1 VPQER
6 KVVTVLF
13 ADIVDSSATTR
24 SYDAEVLRAALARMF
39 ARTREILVAHGAT
52 VEKFIGDA
60 VMAVFGI
67 PMAHEDD
74 AERAVRA
81 ALALRADVSPNREDG
96 RPGFT
101 LRIGINTGEVV
112 TGDGEGAE
120 FLVTGE
126 PVIVAARLE
135 QMAGHGE
142 ILVGPLTR
150 EITRGRVRYGP
161 VRTIETKGMGPI
173 EVAAAESLA
182 GPGAAT
188 GHTATPFVGRDSEM
202 RLLEDVHRRVAS
214 TGRPHLVTI
223 YGDAGMGKT
232 RVALEFLRRLDPAEP
247 IARAVCLPY
256 GHAITYWPLQE
267 LIRGEA
273 AIAPTDGRDVAR
285 AKIETRVAG
294 MEGLDEQESRA
305 IAREL
310 SALALA
316 DADTPQS
323 ELTSDARR
331 RELALG
337 MTRYLEARLG
347 STPGTIV
354 LEDLHW
360 AEEPFLA
367 LLEELLE
374 QLRAPLL
381 LLCLARP
388 DLLERRPT
396 WGSGR
401 TNAMAIALEPLD
413 THETQRLVRALLT
426 AGSDRPVEEIVART
440 EGNPLFVEEY
450 VHMLA
455 DQGSGAR
462 IPPTLQGVIAARIDA
477 TTPSVKR
484 LLHEASV
491 LGREFWLDAL
501 PTTPNPNDLAEA
513 ERRGL
518 ISRRARRGPSG
529 SATFVFRHGL
539 IRDVAYSSLSK
550 VERTRVHDHYSRWLE
565 KAAGERGQ
573 EYAEIVAYHA
583 ERAYA
588 LAQELDP
595 SSAKVLGLRAFEL
608 LAHSATAAS
617 ARGEFRASRELNDR
631 ALAVASAASLSAS
644 AQASARA
651 LDAIVKLRLDSDVAA
666 VNELDRA
673 IDAARALGPSS
684 ELVRLLVWRAS
695 SVTILDDIAE
705 SERQFQEA
713 ITVARQTGD
722 REILSYAVWA
732 SSEPLGLT
740 GRLDEQ
746 AKLLEEALTQVRE
759 VAAPYEVACLG
770 EICVNAAARGD
781 HKRARQVAEEAIAAA
796 RKSGRR
802 MDRWRAAY
810 AYAVSLLAND
820 DPNDD
825 PGSLAAAEEALTLAK
840 EIGGPGALA
849 EAAHAASL
857 ARQASGDLEG
867 ARAVLE
873 DTFAQLD
880 LARMTIQ
887 RDAIARL
894 ETRRAE
900 VALARGDLETARS
913 SARTAVEIAPKP
925 HVETRAEALLALAS
939 VALVE
944 VRTEDAQR
952 LISEAIALLAPSGYR
967 DLRERAERMAER
979 VGARSPAG

>member
-1 VPQER
+1 MPQER

-13 ADIVDSSATTR
+13 ADIVDSSGVTR

-60 VMAVFGI
+60 VMAVFGV
-67 PMAHEDD
+67 PVAHEDD

-120 FLVTGE
+120 FLVTGS

-135 QMAGHGE
+135 ESASHGE
-142 ILVGPLTR
+142 ILVGPVTR
-150 EITRGRVRYGP
+150 EITRGRVKYGP
-161 VRTIETKGMGPI
+161 IRIIETKGMGPI

-188 GHTATPFVGRDSEM
+188 GHTATPFVGREAEM
-202 RLLEDVHRRVAS
+202 RLLDDVHRRVAS

-223 YGDAGMGKT
+223 YGDAGIGKT

-247 IARAVCLPY
+247 IARAACLPY

-273 AIAPTDGRDVAR
+273 AITPTDGRDAAR

-294 MEGLDEQESRA
+294 MTGFDEEEAGA

-310 SALALA
+310 TALALA
-316 DADTPQS
+316 DADTPAS
-323 ELTSDARR
+323 ELTSEARR

-367 LLEELLE
+367 LLEELLD

-388 DLLERRPT
+388 DLLERRST

-413 THETQRLVRALLT
+413 LRETERLVHALLGT
-426 AGSDRPVEEIVART
+426 SDHPIDEIVSRT

-450 VHMLA
+450 VHMIV
-455 DQGSGAR
+455 DQGSRAVV
-462 IPPTLQGVIAARIDA
+462 PPTLQGVIAARLDA
-477 TTPSVKR
+477 TAPTVKR

-491 LGREFWLDAL
+491 LGRDFWLDAL
-501 PTTPNPNDLAEA
+501 PTASDPADVAEA

-529 SATFVFRHGL
+529 THTFVFRHGL
-539 IRDVAYSSLSK
+539 IRDVAYASLSK

-565 KAAGERGQ
+565 TATGERTQ

-583 ERAYA
+583 ERAFV
-588 LAQELDP
+588 LAHELDP
-595 SSAKVLGLRAFEL
+595 ATAKDLGRRAFGL
-608 LAHSATAAS
+608 LSRSAAGAS
-617 ARGEFRASRELNDR
+617 ARGEFRASRELVDR
-631 ALAVASAASLSAS
+631 ALAVAAGSGVPAAE
-644 AQASARA
+644 QAPARA
-651 LDAIVKLRLDSDVAA
+651 LGAIVKLRLDSDVAA
-666 VNELDRA
+666 ISELDGA
-673 IDAARALGPSS
+673 IDAARTLGPSA

-705 SERQFQEA
+705 SERQLDEA
-713 ITVARQTGD
+713 VAVARRTGD
-722 REILSYAVWA
+722 PEILSYAIWA
-732 SSEPLGLT
+732 SCEPLGLI

-746 AKLLEEALTQVRE
+746 AKRLEEALAEVRA

-770 EICVNAAARGD
+770 EICVNAVARGD
-781 HKRARQVAEEAIAAA
+781 FEHARTIADEAVAAA
-796 RKSGRR
+796 RATGRR
-802 MDRWRAAY
+802 MDRWRAAH
-810 AYAVSLLAND
+810 ARVVSLVANR
-820 DPNDD
+820 DPAA
-825 PGSLAAAEEALTLAK
+825 LAAAEDALTLGR

-849 EAAHAASL
+849 EAAVYASR
-857 ARQASGDLEG
+857 ARQEAGDLGG
-867 ARAVLE
+867 ARAVLDE
-873 DTFAQLD
+873 TLAVLD
-880 LARMTIQ
+880 PARMTIQ
-887 RDAIARL
+887 RDVIARI

-900 VALARGDLETARS
+900 VAIARGDLETARS
-913 SARTAVEIAPKP
+913 SALSAVGLAPKG
-925 HVETRAEALLALAS
+925 HVETRSAALLAAAS
-939 VALVE
+939 VALAE
-944 VRTEDAQR
+944 GAAEEAQR
-952 LISEAIALLAPSGYR
+952 LIVEASALIEPTDYR
-967 DLRERAERMAER
+967 DLRERARRMADLAA
-979 VGARSPAG
+979 ARSKAS

>member
-39 ARTREILVAHGAT
+39 SRTREILVAHGAT

-67 PMAHEDD
+67 PVAHEDD

-135 QMAGHGE
+135 QSAGHGE

-150 EITRGRVRYGP
+150 QITRGRVSYGP
-161 VRTIETKGMGPI
+161 VRRIETKGMGPI

-182 GPGAAT
+182 GPRT
-188 GHTATPFVGRDSEM
+188 GQTASPFVGRDAEM
-202 RLLEDVHRRVAS
+202 HLLDDVHRRVAS
-214 TGRPHLVTI
+214 TGRPHLVTV

-232 RVALEFLRRLDPAEP
+232 RLALEFLRRLDPNEP
-247 IARAVCLPY
+247 MARAACLPY

-273 AIAPTDGRDVAR
+273 AITPTDGREAAR

-294 MEGLDEQESRA
+294 MGVLDDNESRA

-331 RELALG
+331 RELAFG

-347 STPGTIV
+347 SGPGTIV

-367 LLEELLE
+367 LLEELLQ

-388 DLLERRPT
+388 DLLERRPS

-401 TNAMAIALEPLD
+401 TNAIAIALEPLD
-413 THETQRLVRALLT
+413 VADTQLLVRALL
-426 AGSDRPVEEIVART
+426 AGGSDRPVDEIVART
-440 EGNPLFVEEY
+440 EGNPLFIEEY

-455 DQGSGAR
+455 DQGSRALV
-462 IPPTLQGVIAARIDA
+462 PPTLHGVIAARIDA
-477 TTPSVKR
+477 TTPTVKR

-491 LGREFWLDAL
+491 LGRDFWLDAL
-501 PTTPNPNDLAEA
+501 PTPPAAADVAEA
-513 ERRGL
+513 ERRDL
-518 ISRRARRGPSG
+518 ISQRARRGPSG
-529 SATFVFRHGL
+529 TPTFVFRHGL

-550 VERTRVHDHYSRWLE
+550 AERTRVHDHYSRWLE
-565 KAAGERGQ
+565 DAAGERAP

-583 ERAYA
+583 ERAFA
-588 LAQELDP
+588 LSHELDP
-595 SSAKVLGLRAFEL
+595 TGAKQLGRRAFAL
-608 LAHSATAAS
+608 LSRSAAGAS
-617 ARGEFRASRELNDR
+617 ARGEFRASRELSDR
-631 ALAVASAASLSAS
+631 ALAVGAAAGIP
-644 AQASARA
+644 AAEQAPARA
-651 LDAIVKLRLDSDVAA
+651 LRAIVALRLDSDVAA

-673 IDAARALGPSS
+673 IDAARTLGPSA

-695 SVTILDDIAE
+695 SVTILEDIAE
-705 SERQFQEA
+705 SERQFDEA
-713 ITVARQTGD
+713 VAAARQTGD

-740 GRLDEQ
+740 GRLEEQ
-746 AKLLEEALTQVRE
+746 NKLLEKALAQMRA

-770 EICVNAAARGD
+770 EICGNAVARGD
-781 HKRARQVAEEAIAAA
+781 HKRAREIAEEAVAAA
-796 RKSGRR
+796 RRTGRR

-810 AYAVSLLAND
+810 ALVISLLAND
-820 DPNDD
+820 DPA
-825 PGSLAAAEEALTLAK
+825 SLGAAEDALTLAR
-840 EIGGPGALA
+840 EIGGPGALM
-849 EAAHAASL
+849 EAAHPASR
-857 ARQASGDLEG
+857 ARQAAGDLDG
-867 ARAVLE
+867 ARAILDE
-873 DTFAQLD
+873 TFAQLD
-880 LARMTIQ
+880 PARMTVQ

-900 VALARGDLETARS
+900 VALARGDHETARG
-913 SARTAVEIAPKP
+913 SATSAVALAPQE
-925 HVETRAEALLALAS
+925 HVETRCEALLIMAS
-939 VALVE
+939 VALDEGRSEEAHSLIADANALVGP
-944 VRTEDAQR
+944 TE
-952 LISEAIALLAPSGYR
+952 YR
-967 DLRERAERMAER
+967 DLRERARRMAEDAA
-979 VGARSPAG
+979 ARSPAR

>member
-24 SYDAEVLRAALARMF
+24 SYDPEVLRAALGRMF
-39 ARTREILVAHGAT
+39 SRSREILVAHGAT

-60 VMAVFGI
+60 VMAVFGV
-67 PMAHEDD
+67 PVAHEDD

-120 FLVTGE
+120 FLITGG

-135 QMAGHGE
+135 ESAAHGE

-150 EITRGRVRYGP
+150 EITRGRVKYGA
-161 VRTIETKGMGPI
+161 VRTIETKGMGRI
-173 EVAAAESLA
+173 EVAAVESLM
-182 GPGAAT
+182 GSGAT
-188 GHTATPFVGRDSEM
+188 TAHIAAPFVGREPEM
-202 RLLEDVHRRVAS
+202 RLLDDVHRRVAS
-214 TGRPHLVTI
+214 SGRPHLVTI

-232 RVALEFLRRLDPAEP
+232 RIAVEFLRRLDPAEP
-247 IARAVCLPY
+247 TARVASLPY

-273 AIAPTDGRDVAR
+273 AITPIDGREAAR

-294 MEGLDEQESRA
+294 MEGLDQQESRA

-316 DADTPQS
+316 DAVSAQS

-331 RELALG
+331 RDLALG

-374 QLRAPLL
+374 HLHAPLL
-381 LLCLARP
+381 LLCLARL
-388 DLLERRPT
+388 DLLERRPS

-413 THETQRLVRALLT
+413 TDDTERLVRALL
-426 AGSDRPVEEIVART
+426 AEGSDGAVDEVVAKT

-450 VHMLA
+450 VHMLV
-455 DQGSGAR
+455 DQGSRALV
-462 IPPTLQGVIAARIDA
+462 PPTLHGVIAARIDA
-477 TTPSVKR
+477 TTPTVKR

-491 LGREFWLDAL
+491 LGRDFWLDAL
-501 PTTPNPNDLAEA
+501 PTTPNPNDVAEA

-529 SATFVFRHGL
+529 TPTFVFRHGL
-539 IRDVAYSSLSK
+539 IRDVAYSTLSK

-565 KAAGERGQ
+565 AAAGERAQ

-583 ERAYA
+583 ERAFA
-588 LAQELDP
+588 LSHELDP
-595 SSAKVLGLRAFEL
+595 SGANDLGRRAFVL
-608 LAHSATAAS
+608 LSRSATGAS

-631 ALAVASAASLSAS
+631 ALAVAGAAGVPPAEL
-644 AQASARA
+644 ASARA
-651 LDAIVKLRLDSDVAA
+651 LGAIVKLRLDSDVAA

-673 IDAARALGPSS
+673 IDAARTLGPSP
-684 ELVRLLVWRAS
+684 ELVRLLIWRAS
-695 SVTILDDIAE
+695 SVTIQDDIAE
-705 SERQFQEA
+705 SERQFAEA
-713 ITVARQTGD
+713 VAVARQTGD
-722 REILSYAVWA
+722 KEILAYAVWA

-740 GRLDEQ
+740 GLLDEQ
-746 AKLLEEALTQVRE
+746 AKLLEEALRQIRAVS
-759 VAAPYEVACLG
+759 APYEVACLG
-770 EICVNAAARGD
+770 EICVNALARGD
-781 HKRARQVAEEAIAAA
+781 HKRARAVAAEASAAA
-796 RKSGRR
+796 HATGRR
-802 MDRWRAAY
+802 MDRWRAAH
-810 AYAVSLLAND
+810 ALVVSLLAD
-820 DPNDD
+820 GD
-825 PGSLAAAEEALTLAK
+825 PGSLAAAEEALALAR

-849 EAAHAASL
+849 EAAHAASR

-867 ARAVLE
+867 AREVVE
-873 DTFAQLD
+873 ETFAQLD
-880 LARMTIQ
+880 LARMTTQ
-887 RDAIARL
+887 RDSIARL

-900 VALARGDLETARS
+900 VALARGDVDTART
-913 SARTAVEIAPKP
+913 SATAAVRIAPKP

-939 VALVE
+939 VANLDERRADARSLITEALALV
-944 VRTEDAQR
+944 
-952 LISEAIALLAPSGYR
+952 SPSGYR
-967 DLRERAERMAER
+967 DLRERAERMAEDFAAR
-979 VGARSPAG
+979 V

>member
-1 VPQER
+1 MPQER

-13 ADIVDSSATTR
+13 ADIVDSSGTTR

-60 VMAVFGI
+60 VMAVFGVPI
-67 PMAHEDD
+67 AHEDD
-74 AERAVRA
+74 AERALRA
-81 ALALRADVSPNREDG
+81 ALALRADVSSSREDG

-135 QMAGHGE
+135 QMAAHGE

-150 EITRGRVRYGP
+150 EITRGRVVYGP
-161 VRTIETKGMGPI
+161 PRTIETKGMGPV
-173 EVAAAESLA
+173 EVAAAEGLI
-182 GPGAAT
+182 GPGAT
-188 GHTATPFVGRDSEM
+188 SGHTASPFVGREAEM
-202 RLLEDVHRRVAS
+202 RLLDDVHRRVAS

-223 YGDAGMGKT
+223 YGEAGMGKT
-232 RVALEFLRRLDPAEP
+232 RTALEFLRRLDPAEP
-247 IARAVCLPY
+247 LARAACLPY

-273 AIAPTDGRDVAR
+273 AITPADGRDAAR
-285 AKIETRVAG
+285 SKIETRVAG
-294 MEGLDEQESRA
+294 MEGLDALESRA

-316 DADTPQS
+316 DADTSQS
-323 ELTSDARR
+323 ELSSDARR

-367 LLEELLE
+367 LLEELLD
-374 QLRAPLL
+374 QLHAPLL

-388 DLLERRPT
+388 DLLERRPS

-413 THETQRLVRALLT
+413 VAETEKLARALL
-426 AGSDRPVEEIVART
+426 AGGADRPVDEIVART

-450 VHMLA
+450 VHMLV
-455 DQGSGAR
+455 DQGSRAMV
-462 IPPTLQGVIAARIDA
+462 PPTLQGVIAARIDA
-477 TTPSVKR
+477 TAPGVKR

-491 LGREFWLDAL
+491 IGRDFWLDAL
-501 PTTPNPNDLAEA
+501 PTLASATEIAEA

-518 ISRRARRGPSG
+518 LARRARRGPTG
-529 SATFVFRHGL
+529 SPTFVFRHGL

-550 VERTRVHDHYSRWLE
+550 AERTRVHDHYSRWLE
-565 KAAGERGQ
+565 TATSERAQ

-583 ERAYA
+583 ERAFA
-588 LAQELDP
+588 LAHELDTRQ
-595 SSAKVLGLRAFEL
+595 AGELGRRAFGL
-608 LAHSATAAS
+608 LSRSATGAS
-617 ARGEFRASRELNDR
+617 ARGEFRAARELNDR
-631 ALAVASAASLSAS
+631 ALGVAARSEVPATEL
-644 AQASARA
+644 ASARA
-651 LDAIVKLRLDSDVAA
+651 LGAIVKLRLDSDFAA
-666 VNELDRA
+666 VSELDRA
-673 IDAARALGPSS
+673 IDAARALGPSA

-705 SERQFQEA
+705 SERQFEEA
-713 ITVARQTGD
+713 VAVARGTGD

-732 SSEPLGLT
+732 SCEPLGLT

-746 AKLLEEALTQVRE
+746 AKRLDVALEQIRS

-781 HKRARQVAEEAIAAA
+781 HARAGDVAAQAIAAA
-796 RKSGRR
+796 NATGRR

-810 AYAVSLLAND
+810 ALAISLLASE
-820 DPNDD
+820 
-825 PGSLAAAEEALTLAK
+825 GSGALAAAEEALALAR

-849 EAAHAASL
+849 EAAHIASR
-857 ARQASGDLEG
+857 ARQANGDLDG
-867 ARAVLE
+867 ASSILDEA
-873 DTFAQLD
+873 FAHLD
-880 LARMTIQ
+880 LVRMTTQ
-887 RDAIARL
+887 RDAITRL
-894 ETRRAE
+894 ETRRSE
-900 VALARGDLETARS
+900 VALARGDIAAARSAAETAVR
-913 SARTAVEIAPKP
+913 IAPKP

-939 VALVE
+939 VDLAE
-944 VRTEDAQR
+944 QREADART
-952 LISEAIALLAPSGYR
+952 SVVEAIGLLSASGYR
-967 DLRERAERMAER
+967 DLRQRAERVVEGLAT
-979 VGARSPAG
+979 RSPAR

>member
-60 VMAVFGI
+60 VMAVFGVPI
-67 PMAHEDD
+67 AHEDD

-120 FLVTGE
+120 FLVTGS

-135 QMAGHGE
+135 ESARHGE
-142 ILVGPLTR
+142 ILVGPVTR
-150 EITRGRVRYGP
+150 EITRGRVKYGA
-161 VRTIETKGMGPI
+161 VRTLETKGMGPI
-173 EVAAAESLA
+173 EVAPAESLA

-188 GHTATPFVGRDSEM
+188 GHTASPFVGRDAEM

-232 RVALEFLRRLDPAEP
+232 RVALEFLRRLDPVEP
-247 IARAVCLPY
+247 IARAACLPY

-273 AIAPTDGRDVAR
+273 AISPTDGRDEVR
-285 AKIETRVAG
+285 SKIENRVAG
-294 MEGLDEQESRA
+294 MGGLDEQESRA

-310 SALALA
+310 AALALA
-316 DADTPQS
+316 DADTAQS

-367 LLEELLE
+367 LLEELLD
-374 QLRAPLL
+374 QLHAPLL

-413 THETQRLVRALLT
+413 GAETTRLARALLS
-426 AGSDRPVEEIVART
+426 GVSDGPVDEIVART

-450 VHMLA
+450 VHMLV
-455 DQGSGAR
+455 DQGSRAP

-491 LGREFWLDAL
+491 LGRDFWLDAL
-501 PTTPNPNDLAEA
+501 PTAPSQSDVAEA

-529 SATFVFRHGL
+529 APTFVFRHGL
-539 IRDVAYSSLSK
+539 IRDVAYASLSK
-550 VERTRVHDHYSRWLE
+550 AERTRVHDHHSRWLE
-565 KAAGERGQ
+565 SAAGERAQ

-583 ERAYA
+583 ERAFE
-588 LAQELDP
+588 LAHELDAAG
-595 SSAKVLGLRAFEL
+595 AKDLGRRAFAL
-608 LAHSATAAS
+608 LERSAAAAS

-631 ALAVASAASLSAS
+631 ALAVAIAAGVPGPE
-644 AQASARA
+644 QASARA
-651 LDAIVKLRLDSDVAA
+651 LGAIVKLRLDSDFAA

-673 IDAARALGPSS
+673 IDAARAVGPSA

-695 SVTILDDIAE
+695 SVTIFDDIAE
-705 SERQFQEA
+705 SERQFAEA
-713 ITVARQTGD
+713 VAVARRAD
-722 REILSYAVWA
+722 DPEIVAYAVWA
-732 SSEPLGLT
+732 SGEPLGVT

-746 AKLLEEALTQVRE
+746 AKLLDEALAQIRAVT
-759 VAAPYEVACLG
+759 APYEVACLA
-770 EICVNAAARGD
+770 EICANAAARGD
-781 HKRARQVAEEAIAAA
+781 LARARAVADDALAAA
-796 RKSGRR
+796 RASGRR
-802 MDRWRAAY
+802 LDRWKAAY
-810 AYAVSLLAND
+810 AVAISLLASD
-820 DPNDD
+820 DPAA
-825 PGSLAAAEEALTLAK
+825 LAAAEEALALAR

-849 EAAHAASL
+849 EAADAVSR
-857 ARQASGDLEG
+857 ARQSSGDLDG
-867 ARAVLE
+867 ARAIVDE
-873 DTFAQLD
+873 AFAQLD
-880 LARMTIQ
+880 PARMTTQ
-887 RDAIARL
+887 REAITRL
-894 ETRRAE
+894 ETRRSV
-900 VALARGDLETARS
+900 VALAQGDLDTAHT
-913 SARTAVEIAPKP
+913 SATIAVEMAPKQ
-925 HVETRAEALLALAS
+925 HVESRAEALLAQAA
-939 VALVE
+939 VAV
-944 VRTEDAQR
+944 VDQRRADAHG
-952 LISEAIALLAPSGYR
+952 LISEAIAVLSSSGYR
-967 DLRERAERMAER
+967 VLRSRAERMAER
-979 VGARSPAG
+979 LATESPAR

>member
-1 VPQER
+1 MPQER

-60 VMAVFGI
+60 VMAVFGV
-67 PMAHEDD
+67 PVAHEDD

-135 QMAGHGE
+135 QSAGHGE

-150 EITRGRVRYGP
+150 EITRGRVDYGP
-161 VRTIETKGMGPI
+161 ARTIETKGMGPI

-182 GPGAAT
+182 GPGAGT
-188 GHTATPFVGRDSEM
+188 GHTVTPFVGRDAEM
-202 RLLEDVHRRVAS
+202 RLLDDVHLRVAS
-214 TGRPHLVTI
+214 TGRPHLVTV

-232 RVALEFLRRLDPAEP
+232 RIALEFLRRLDPAEP
-247 IARAVCLPY
+247 IARAACLPY
-256 GHAITYWPLQE
+256 GHGITYWPLQE

-273 AIAPTDGRDVAR
+273 AITPTDGRDAAR
-285 AKIETRVAG
+285 AKIEARVAG
-294 MEGLDEQESRA
+294 VEGLDEQESRA

-310 SALALA
+310 AALALA

-388 DLLERRPT
+388 DLLERRPS

-413 THETQRLVRALLT
+413 VPETERLVRALL
-426 AGSDRPVEEIVART
+426 AGDSDLPVDQIVART

-450 VHMLA
+450 VHMLV

-462 IPPTLQGVIAARIDA
+462 VPPTLHGVIAARIDA
-477 TTPSVKR
+477 TTPTVKR

-491 LGREFWLDAL
+491 LGRDFWLDAL
-501 PTTPNPNDLAEA
+501 PTLPSPRDVSEA
-513 ERRGL
+513 ERLGL
-518 ISRRARRGPSG
+518 LSRRARRGPSG
-529 SATFVFRHGL
+529 SPTFVFRHGL

-550 VERTRVHDHYSRWLE
+550 AERTRVHDHYSRWLE
-565 KAAGERGQ
+565 TAAGERGQ

-583 ERAYA
+583 ERAFA
-588 LAQELDP
+588 LAHELDP
-595 SSAKVLGLRAFEL
+595 GGATELARRAFAL
-608 LAHSATAAS
+608 LSRSAAGTS
-617 ARGEFRASRELNDR
+617 ARGEFRASRDLSDR
-631 ALAVASAASLSAS
+631 ALAVGAAAGLAASE
-644 AQASARA
+644 QAPARA
-651 LDAIVKLRLDSDVAA
+651 LRAIVTLRLDSDLAA

-673 IDAARALGPSS
+673 IDAARTLGPSS

-695 SVTILDDIAE
+695 SVTILEDIAE
-705 SERQFQEA
+705 SERQFEEA
-713 ITVARQTGD
+713 MAVARQTGD
-722 REILSYAVWA
+722 AEILSYAAWA

-740 GRLDEQ
+740 GRLDDQ
-746 AKLLEEALTQVRE
+746 ATLLERALAQMRA

-781 HKRARQVAEEAIAAA
+781 RERAREVADEAIAAA
-796 RKSGRR
+796 RATGRR
-802 MDRWRAAY
+802 MDRWRASY
-810 AYAVSLLAND
+810 ALLISLLAND
-820 DPNDD
+820 DPA
-825 PGSLAAAEEALTLAK
+825 SLAAAEDALTLAR
-840 EIGGPGALA
+840 EIGGPGALV
-849 EAAHAASL
+849 EAAHPASR
-857 ARQASGDLEG
+857 ARQAAGDLEG
-867 ARAVLE
+867 ARAILDE
-873 DTFAQLD
+873 TFAQLD
-880 LARMTIQ
+880 PARMTVQ
-887 RDAIARL
+887 RDAFARL

-900 VALARGDLETARS
+900 VALARGDRETARR
-913 SARTAVEIAPKP
+913 SAASAVVLAPKE
-925 HVETRAEALLALAS
+925 HVETRSEALLAMAS
-939 VALVE
+939 VALN
-944 VRTEDAQR
+944 EDRSEEAQR
-952 LISEAIALLAPSGYR
+952 LIAEANALVAPTEYR
-967 DLRERAERMAER
+967 DLRERAQRMAGL
-979 VGARSPAG
+979 VAARSPAR

>member
-1 VPQER
+1 MPQER

-24 SYDAEVLRAALARMF
+24 SIDPEVLRAALTRMF
-39 ARTREILVAHGAT
+39 TRTREILEAHGAT

-60 VMAVFGI
+60 VMAVFGV
-67 PMAHEDD
+67 PKAHEDD

-81 ALALRADVSPNREDG
+81 ALALRADVAALNRENN
-96 RPGFT
+96 RLEFT
-101 LRIGINTGEVV
+101 LRIGVNTGEVV
-112 TGDGEGAE
+112 TGGEAVE
-120 FLVTGE
+120 SLVTGE

-135 QMAGHGE
+135 QMATHGE
-142 ILVGPLTR
+142 ILVGALTR
-150 EITRGRVRYGP
+150 EITRGRVTYGP

-173 EVAAAESLA
+173 QVAAALSLA

-188 GHTATPFVGRDSEM
+188 GHTDTPMVGRDDEM
-202 RLLEDVHRRVAS
+202 RLLDDVHRRVKS

-232 RVALEFLRRLDPAEP
+232 RMALEFLRRLDPDEP
-247 IARAVCLPY
+247 TARAACLPY

-273 AIAPTDGRDVAR
+273 AITPTDGRDAAR

-294 MEGLDEQESRA
+294 MEGLDERESRA

-310 SALALA
+310 AALALA

-360 AEEPFLA
+360 AEEPFLV

-374 QLRAPLL
+374 QLDAPLL

-388 DLLERRPT
+388 DLLERRPM

-413 THETQRLVRALLT
+413 ASETERLVHAIPG
-426 AGSDRPVEEIVART
+426 GSDRPVEEIVART

-455 DQGSGAR
+455 DRGSRAR

-477 TTPSVKR
+477 TTPTVKR

-491 LGREFWLDAL
+491 LGRDFWLDAL
-501 PTTPNPNDLAEA
+501 PTTPTTSDVSEA

-518 ISRRARRGPSG
+518 IARRARRGPSG
-529 SATFVFRHGL
+529 SPTFVFRHGL

-565 KAAGERGQ
+565 KAAGERAQ

-583 ERAYA
+583 ERAFA
-588 LAQELDP
+588 LAHELDP
-595 SSAKVLGLRAFEL
+595 SAAGDLSARAFTL
-608 LAHSATAAS
+608 LSRSAASAS
-617 ARGEFRASRELNDR
+617 ARGEFRAARELNDR
-631 ALAVASAASLSAS
+631 ALGIGGSGGIPAAEL
-644 AQASARA
+644 ASARA
-651 LDAIVKLRLDSDVAA
+651 LGAIVKLRLDSDFAA
-666 VNELDRA
+666 VNELDLA
-673 IDAARALGPSS
+673 IDAARALGPSA

-695 SVTILDDIAE
+695 SVTILDDLPE
-705 SERQFQEA
+705 SVREFEEA
-713 ITVARQTGD
+713 VAVARETGD
-722 REILSYAVWA
+722 SEILSYAVWA

-740 GRLDEQ
+740 GRLEEQ
-746 AKLLEEALTQVRE
+746 SRLLDQALAQMRE
-759 VAAPYEVACLG
+759 VAAPYEIACLS

-781 HKRARQVAEEAIAAA
+781 HELARKVAEEAIAAA
-796 RKSGRR
+796 QASGRR

-810 AYAVSLLAND
+810 ALVISLLAND
-820 DPNDD
+820 DPA
-825 PGSLAAAEEALTLAK
+825 SLAAAEEALVLAR

-849 EAAHAASL
+849 EAAHAASR
-857 ARQASGDLEG
+857 ARQASGDLDG

-873 DTFAQLD
+873 EAFGHLD
-880 LARMTIQ
+880 AARMTVQ
-887 RDAIARL
+887 RDVIARL

-900 VALARGDLETARS
+900 VALARGDRETARV
-913 SARTAVEIAPKP
+913 SATSAVGLAPKQ
-925 HVETRAEALLALAS
+925 HVETRSEALLAMAS
-939 VALVE
+939 VALDE
-944 VRTEDAQR
+944 ERGEEAQR
-952 LISEAIALLAPSGYR
+952 LIAEANALIAPTEYR
-967 DLRERAERMAER
+967 DLRERVERMAGR
-979 VGARSPAG
+979 VAPRSPAR

>member
-13 ADIVDSSATTR
+13 ADIVDSSGTTR

-60 VMAVFGI
+60 VMAVFGVPI
-67 PMAHEDD
+67 AHEDD

-120 FLVTGE
+120 FLVTGS

-135 QMAGHGE
+135 EKANHGE
-142 ILVGPLTR
+142 ILVGPMTR
-150 EITRGRVRYGP
+150 EITRGRVKYGP
-161 VRTIETKGMGPI
+161 VRTIETKGMGPV

-182 GPGAAT
+182 GPGAAA
-188 GHTATPFVGRDSEM
+188 GHTATPFVGRDAEM
-202 RLLEDVHRRVAS
+202 RLLHDVHRRVAS

-223 YGDAGMGKT
+223 YGDAGIGKT
-232 RVALEFLRRLDPAEP
+232 RVALEFLRRLDPVEP
-247 IARAVCLPY
+247 IARAACLPY

-267 LIRGEA
+267 LIRAEA
-273 AIAPTDGRDVAR
+273 AITPADGRDDAR
-285 AKIETRVAG
+285 SKIESRVAG
-294 MEGLDEQESRA
+294 MSGLDEQESRV

-310 SALALA
+310 AALALA

-360 AEEPFLA
+360 AEEPFLV
-367 LLEELLE
+367 LLEELLV
-374 QLRAPLL
+374 QLHAPLL

-388 DLLERRPT
+388 DLLERRPS

-413 THETQRLVRALLT
+413 GPETERLARALL
-426 AGSDRPVEEIVART
+426 AGGPERPVEEIVART

-450 VHMLA
+450 VHMLV
-455 DQGSGAR
+455 DQGTRAL

-477 TTPSVKR
+477 TTPTVKR

-491 LGREFWLDAL
+491 IGRDFWLDAL
-501 PTTPNPNDLAEA
+501 PTAPTQGDVAEA

-529 SATFVFRHGL
+529 TPTFVFRHGL
-539 IRDVAYSSLSK
+539 IRDVAYASLSK
-550 VERTRVHDHYSRWLE
+550 AERTRVHDHYSRWLE
-565 KAAGERGQ
+565 KSAGERAQ

-583 ERAYA
+583 ESAFA
-588 LAQELDP
+588 LAHELEAP
-595 SSAKVLGLRAFEL
+595 GSAGLGARAF
-608 LAHSATAAS
+608 AHLERSAVSAS
-617 ARGEFRASRELNDR
+617 ARGEFRASGDLNDR
-631 ALAVASAASLSAS
+631 ALAVANAASVPESD
-644 AQASARA
+644 QASARA
-651 LDAIVKLRLDSDVAA
+651 LRAIVKLRLDSDSAA
-666 VNELDRA
+666 IKELDRA
-673 IDAARALGPSS
+673 IDAARTLGPSA

-695 SVTILDDIAE
+695 SVTIFDDIAE
-705 SERQFQEA
+705 SQRQFEEA
-713 ITVARQTGD
+713 IALARQTAD
-722 REILSYAVWA
+722 PEIVSYAVWA

-746 AKLLEEALTQVRE
+746 AKLLDEALAQIRA
-759 VAAPYEVACLG
+759 VAAPYEVGCLG

-781 HKRARQVAEEAIAAA
+781 PERARKVADEAVAAA
-796 RKSGRR
+796 RASGRR
-802 MDRWRAAY
+802 LDRWKAAH
-810 AYAVSLLAND
+810 ALAISLLAND
-820 DPNDD
+820 DPT
-825 PGSLAAAEEALTLAK
+825 SLGAAEEALTLAR

-849 EAAHAASL
+849 EAAEAASR
-857 ARQASGDLEG
+857 ARQSRGELEG
-867 ARAVLE
+867 ARAVIDE
-873 DTFAQLD
+873 AFAHLD
-880 LARMTIQ
+880 PSRMTTQ
-887 RDAIARL
+887 RDSIARL
-894 ETRRAE
+894 ETRRSE
-900 VALARGDLETARS
+900 VALAQHDLETARS
-913 SARTAVEIAPKP
+913 SAANAVRVAPDQHVEI
-925 HVETRAEALLALAS
+925 RAEALLAQAS
-939 VALVE
+939 VALADE
-944 VRTEDAQR
+944 RR
-952 LISEAIALLAPSGYR
+952 SEAQSLIAQATAILSSTGYR
-967 DLRERAERMAER
+967 VLRARAEQMAESLA
-979 VGARSPAG
+979 ARSPAR

>member
-67 PMAHEDD
+67 PIAHEDD

-135 QMAGHGE
+135 QMAAHGD

-150 EITRGRVRYGP
+150 EITRGRVIYGP
-161 VRTIETKGMGPI
+161 VRTIETKGMGKV
-173 EVAAAESLA
+173 EVAPAESLA
-182 GPGAAT
+182 ERVSPTAEQSAGP
-188 GHTATPFVGRDSEM
+188 FFGRDGEM
-202 RLLEDVHRRVAS
+202 RLLEDLYGRVAA
-214 TGRPHLVTI
+214 TGRPHLVTV
-223 YGDAGMGKT
+223 YGDAGVGKT
-232 RVALEFLRRLDPAEP
+232 RLALEFLRRRDPDEP
-247 IARAVCLPY
+247 MARAACLPY

-273 AIAPTDGRDVAR
+273 GITPTDGRDAVHT
-285 AKIETRVAG
+285 KIETRVAG
-294 MEGLDEQESRA
+294 MKGVDEHESRA

-310 SALALA
+310 AALALA

-323 ELTSDARR
+323 DLTSDARR

-347 STPGTIV
+347 SMPGTIV

-374 QLRAPLL
+374 QLHAPLL

-401 TNAMAIALEPLD
+401 TNAMALALEPLND
-413 THETQRLVRALLT
+413 LQTEKLVRALLVGAT
-426 AGSDRPVEEIVART
+426 AGPVEEIVART

-450 VHMLA
+450 VHMLV
-455 DQGSGAR
+455 DQGLPTLV
-462 IPPTLQGVIAARIDA
+462 PPTLHGVIAARIDA
-477 TTPSVKR
+477 TTPTVKR

-501 PTTPNPNDLAEA
+501 PTAPAALDVAEA

-529 SATFVFRHGL
+529 TPTFVFRHAL

-550 VERTRVHDHYSRWLE
+550 AERTRVHDHYSRWLE
-565 KAAGERGQ
+565 KAAGERAQ

-583 ERAYA
+583 ERAFT
-588 LAQELDP
+588 LAYELDP
-595 SSAKVLGLRAFEL
+595 SSAQPLGERAFGL
-608 LAHSATAAS
+608 LSHAAVSAS
-617 ARGEFRASRELNDR
+617 ARGEFRASRQLNDR
-631 ALAVASAASLSAS
+631 ALAVAVGGGVPPAQ
-644 AQASARA
+644 QASARA
-651 LDAIVKLRLDSDVAA
+651 LAAIIKLRLDSDSAA
-666 VNELDRA
+666 VIELDRA
-673 IDAARALGPSS
+673 IQAARETGPSV
-684 ELVRLLVWRAS
+684 EMVRLLVWRAS
-695 SVTILDDIAE
+695 SVTIFEDLAE
-705 SERQFQEA
+705 AERQFAEA
-713 ITVARQTGD
+713 IAIARQVGD
-722 REILSYAVWA
+722 LEITSYAVWA
-732 SSEPLGLT
+732 ASEPSGLT
-740 GRLDEQ
+740 GHLARQ
-746 AKLLEEALTQVRE
+746 AALLEEALAEIRDA
-759 VAAPYEVACLG
+759 AAPYEVGCL
-770 EICVNAAARGD
+770 EEMCVNAIARGD
-781 HKRARQVAEEAIAAA
+781 LSRARELADEALRSAQAT
-796 RKSGRR
+796 GRR
-802 MDRWRAAY
+802 MDRWRAAH
-810 AYAVSLLAND
+810 AVALSLLAIG
-820 DPNDD
+820 DP
-825 PGSLAAAEEALTLAK
+825 AAVTAADEALVLAR
-840 EIGGPGALA
+840 EIWGPGALG
-849 EAAHAASL
+849 EAADLASR
-857 ARQASGDLEG
+857 ARKQSGDLQG
-867 ARAVLE
+867 ARAILDE
-873 DTFAQLD
+873 TFEQLD
-880 LARMTIQ
+880 PARMTVQ
-887 RDAIARL
+887 REIITRL
-894 ETRRAE
+894 ETRRSE
-900 VALARGDLETARS
+900 ISLALGDLETARIS
-913 SARTAVEIAPKP
+913 ATTAVRLAPKTHVEART
-925 HVETRAEALLALAS
+925 EALLALAS
-939 VALVE
+939 VCLEEGRTGEARGIIAEANALVAP
-944 VRTEDAQR
+944 TE
-952 LISEAIALLAPSGYR
+952 YR
-967 DLRERAERMAER
+967 DLRERAQRMTGSVA
-979 VGARSPAG
+979 ARSEAR

>member
-1 VPQER
+1 MPQER

-13 ADIVDSSATTR
+13 ADIVDSSGVTR

-60 VMAVFGI
+60 VMAVFGV
-67 PMAHEDD
+67 PVAHEDD

-120 FLVTGE
+120 FLVTGS

-135 QMAGHGE
+135 ESASHGE
-142 ILVGPLTR
+142 ILVGPVTR
-150 EITRGRVRYGP
+150 EITRGRVKYGP
-161 VRTIETKGMGPI
+161 IRIIETKGMGPI
-173 EVAAAESLA
+173 EVAAAEGLA
-182 GPGAAT
+182 GPGAAS
-188 GHTATPFVGRDSEM
+188 GHTATPFVGREAEM
-202 RLLEDVHRRVAS
+202 RLLDDVHRRVAS

-232 RVALEFLRRLDPAEP
+232 RLALEFLRRLDPNEP
-247 IARAVCLPY
+247 IARAACLPY

-273 AIAPTDGRDVAR
+273 AITPTDGRDEAR
-285 AKIETRVAG
+285 RKIETRVNG
-294 MEGLDEQESRA
+294 MEGLDEVESRA

-310 SALALA
+310 AALALA

-360 AEEPFLA
+360 AEEPFLV

-374 QLRAPLL
+374 QLHAPLL

-388 DLLERRPT
+388 DLLERKPT

-413 THETQRLVRALLT
+413 VSETEKLVRALL
-426 AGSDRPVEEIVART
+426 AGGPDRPVDEIVART

-455 DQGSGAR
+455 DQGSRAVV
-462 IPPTLQGVIAARIDA
+462 PPTLHGVIAARIDA
-477 TTPSVKR
+477 TTPGVKR

-491 LGREFWLDAL
+491 IGRDFWLDAL
-501 PTTPNPNDLAEA
+501 PSMPAAADVSEA

-518 ISRRARRGPSG
+518 IARRARRGPSG
-529 SATFVFRHGL
+529 SSTLVFRHGL

-550 VERTRVHDHYSRWLE
+550 AERTRVHDHYSRWLE
-565 KAAGERGQ
+565 SAAGERAQ

-583 ERAYA
+583 ERAFA
-588 LAQELDP
+588 LARELEA
-595 SSAKVLGLRAFEL
+595 SGVESLGQRAFTL
-608 LAHSATAAS
+608 LSRSAAGAF
-617 ARGEFRASRELNDR
+617 ARGEFRASRELSDR
-631 ALAVASAASLSAS
+631 ALAVAASGGIPQAEV
-644 AQASARA
+644 ASARA
-651 LDAIVKLRLDSDVAA
+651 LGAIVKLRLDSDFAA

-673 IDAARALGPSS
+673 IDATRALGPSS

-705 SERQFQEA
+705 SERQFAEA
-713 ITVARQTGD
+713 IAVARETRD
-722 REILSYAVWA
+722 AEILSYAVWA
-732 SSEPLGLT
+732 SSEPVGLV
-740 GRLDEQ
+740 GRLSEQ
-746 AKLLEEALTQVRE
+746 AELLARALEQIR
-759 VAAPYEVACLG
+759 AAGAPYEVACLS
-770 EICVNAAARGD
+770 EIALNAVARGD
-781 HKRARQVAEEAIAAA
+781 HESARTVGQKAVAAA
-796 RKSGRR
+796 RATGRR
-802 MDRWRAAY
+802 VDRWRAAL
-810 AYAVSLLAND
+810 ALAISLLADD
-820 DPNDD
+820 DPA
-825 PGSLAAAEEALTLAK
+825 SLAAAEEVLTLAR

-849 EAAHAASL
+849 EAAHPVSR
-857 ARQASGDLEG
+857 ARQAAGDLDG
-867 ARAVLE
+867 ARAVLDE
-873 DTFAQLD
+873 TFAQLD
-880 LARMTIQ
+880 PARMTTQ
-887 RDAIARL
+887 RDVIARL

-900 VALARGDLETARS
+900 VALARGDLETARLS
-913 SARTAVEIAPKP
+913 VTSAVQLAPKQ
-925 HVETRAEALLALAS
+925 HVESRTEALLAMAS
-939 VALVE
+939 L
-944 VRTEDAQR
+944 
-952 LISEAIALLAPSGYR
+952 ALLEERDAEAQSILAEANALIAPTEYR
-967 DLRERAERMAER
+967 DLRERAQRIAGLTTTR
-979 VGARSPAG
+979 LPAR

>member
-1 VPQER
+1 MPQER

-60 VMAVFGI
+60 VMAVFGV
-67 PMAHEDD
+67 PVAHEDD

-142 ILVGPLTR
+142 ILVGPMTR
-150 EITRGRVRYGP
+150 EITRGRVKYGP

-173 EVAAAESLA
+173 EVAVAESLT

-188 GHTATPFVGRDSEM
+188 GHAATPFVGREAEM
-202 RLLEDVHRRVAS
+202 RLLDDVHRRVAS

-232 RVALEFLRRLDPAEP
+232 RIALEFLRRLDPAEP
-247 IARAVCLPY
+247 TARAASLPY
-256 GHAITYWPLQE
+256 GHAITYWALQE

-273 AIAPTDGRDVAR
+273 LITPTDGRDAAR

-294 MEGLDEQESRA
+294 MEGLDEHESRA

-310 SALALA
+310 AALALA

-347 STPGTIV
+347 SAPGTIV

-374 QLRAPLL
+374 HLDAPLL
-381 LLCLARP
+381 LICLARP
-388 DLLERRPT
+388 DLLERRPS

-401 TNAMAIALEPLD
+401 TNAIAIALEPLD
-413 THETQRLVRALLT
+413 TSETERLVRALMT
-426 AGSDRPVEEIVART
+426 EGSDRPVEEIVATT

-455 DQGSGAR
+455 DQGSRAR

-477 TTPSVKR
+477 TTPTVKR

-501 PTTPNPNDLAEA
+501 PTAPGQTDVSEA

-529 SATFVFRHGL
+529 TPTFVFRHGL

-550 VERTRVHDHYSRWLE
+550 AERTRVHDHYSRWLE
-565 KAAGERGQ
+565 MAAGERAQ

-583 ERAYA
+583 ERAFA
-588 LAQELDP
+588 LSHELDP
-595 SSAKVLGLRAFEL
+595 GGARDVGRRAFAL
-608 LAHSATAAS
+608 LSRSATATS
-617 ARGEFRASRELNDR
+617 ARGEFRASRDLSDR
-631 ALAVASAASLSAS
+631 ALTVGAAAGISAS
-644 AQASARA
+644 EQAPARA
-651 LDAIVKLRLDSDVAA
+651 LRAIVALRLDSDVAA
-666 VNELDRA
+666 VNELGRA
-673 IDAARALGPSS
+673 IDAARALGPSA

-695 SVTILDDIAE
+695 SVTILDDIAA
-705 SERQFQEA
+705 SEREFEEA
-713 ITVARQTGD
+713 IAVARETGD
-722 REILSYAVWA
+722 SEILSYAVWA

-746 AKLLEEALTQVRE
+746 SKLLDKALAQVRA

-781 HKRARQVAEEAIAAA
+781 YERARKVAEEAIAAA
-796 RKSGRR
+796 QASGRR

-810 AYAVSLLAND
+810 ALVISLLA
-820 DPNDD
+820 NDD
-825 PGSLAAAEEALTLAK
+825 PGSLAAAEVALALAR

-849 EAAHAASL
+849 EAAHAASR
-857 ARQASGDLEG
+857 ARQVSGDLNG

-873 DTFAQLD
+873 EAFGQLD
-880 LARMTIQ
+880 AARMTVQ
-887 RDAIARL
+887 QDVIARL

-900 VALARGDLETARS
+900 VALARGDHETARV
-913 SARTAVEIAPKP
+913 SATSAVGLAPKQ
-925 HVETRAEALLALAS
+925 HVETRSEALLAMAS
-939 VALVE
+939 VALAE
-944 VRTEDAQR
+944 NRGEEAQR
-952 LISEAIALLAPSGYR
+952 LIGEATALIEPTEYR
-967 DLRERAERMAER
+967 DLRERAHLMAKQ
-979 VGARSPAG
+979 VAARSPAR